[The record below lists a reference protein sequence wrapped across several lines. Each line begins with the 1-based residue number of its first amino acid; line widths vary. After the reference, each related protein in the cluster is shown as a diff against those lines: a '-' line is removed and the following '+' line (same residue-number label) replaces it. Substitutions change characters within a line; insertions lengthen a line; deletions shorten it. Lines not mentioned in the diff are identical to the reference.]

1 MFMQRIE
8 VPVVEAAAP
17 RPKALKLGLGLLF
30 IAASL
35 VMMPPYFLALG
46 AWIMG
51 AAAIK
56 LAVKTVLLG
65 HDTLLHAGELVTGR

>member
-8 VPVVEAAAP
+8 VSLVEDGAP

-30 IAASL
+30 LAASL

-46 AWIMG
+46 ASIMV

-56 LAVKTVLLG
+56 LAFRTVELGQEALL
-65 HDTLLHAGELVTGR
+65 AGELVTGR